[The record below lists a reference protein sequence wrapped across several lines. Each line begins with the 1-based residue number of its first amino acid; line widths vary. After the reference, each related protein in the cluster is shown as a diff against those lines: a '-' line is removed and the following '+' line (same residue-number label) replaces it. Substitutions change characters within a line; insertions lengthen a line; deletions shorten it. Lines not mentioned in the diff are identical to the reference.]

1 MRQRISFLLITLFAL
16 SSLSLADEW
25 KKEFTTSAKPT
36 IRVDAND
43 ANIEVQATD
52 GSKVE
57 ARVVT
62 SGAKISPDEVR
73 VTDRQN
79 GDRIDLEI
87 HRPSHHFCIG
97 ICNESVRVSLQVPRS
112 SNLDLHTGD
121 GRITVDDVKGEVRLD
136 SSDGELT
143 ARSLDGILNA
153 DTRDGSI
160 RVTGRFDRLDLHTGD
175 GSINAEVAAA
185 SKMSSSWAL
194 RTSDGTITLRLPA
207 DFSADLDAHTGD
219 GHVSSDFPITVSG
232 SLKENS
238 LRGRLNGGGALLE
251 VRTGDGD
258 IRLEKL

>member
-1 MRQRISFLLITLFAL
+1 MSFLFITLLAL
-16 SSLSLADEW
+16 TSLSLADEW
-25 KKEFTTSAKPT
+25 KKEFTTSDKPT

-43 ANIEVQATD
+43 ADIDVQAVD
-52 GSKVE
+52 GSKIE

-87 HRPSHHFCIG
+87 HRPHHFCIG
-97 ICNESVRVSLQVPRS
+97 ICNESTRISLQVPRS

-121 GRITVDDVKGEVRLD
+121 GHITVDDVKGEVRLD

-143 ARSLDGILNA
+143 ARALDGMLNA

-175 GSINAEVAAA
+175 GSIKAEIAAA

-194 RTSDGTITLRLPA
+194 RSGDGTITLRLPA
-207 DFSADLDAHTGD
+207 DFSADVDAHTGD

-232 SLKENS
+232 ALKENS

-258 IRLEKL
+258 IHLEKF